1 MHWHWSTRRSARR
14 LRSVIDPQSGFTVDK
29 AVCADACIGGLFELV
44 LRFFRLSQLETC
56 VTAAAQQDQSQR
68 KRSDELA
75 TVLQHHIERFDE
87 LQPDMLECL
96 ESSKLVGKLA
106 AQV

>member
-1 MHWHWSTRRSARR
+1 MLASA
-14 LRSVIDPQSGFTVDK
+14 DF
-29 AVCADACIGGLFELV
+29 CELV
-44 LRFFRLSQLETC
+44 LSFFRLLQLEAC

-68 KRSDELA
+68 KRLDELA
-75 TVLQHHIERFDE
+75 TVLQHHLERSDE
-87 LQPDMLECL
+87 MQPDMLECL

>member
-1 MHWHWSTRRSARR
+1 
-14 LRSVIDPQSGFTVDK
+14 
-29 AVCADACIGGLFELV
+29 LV
-44 LRFFRLSQLETC
+44 LSFFRLSQLETC